1 MDDPRFSAPPPPRHI
16 RPPQPPSRGTE
27 AHSFPA
33 LLVSSMADQRPAH
46 QKAWEAA
53 DGKEGKAVEGAG
65 GSCGDWAWVRTPFP
79 RQPQGQRP
87 GGESPENLTSREAAG
102 EAAVGEG

>member
-1 MDDPRFSAPPPPRHI
+1 MDDPRLSAPPPPRHI
-16 RPPQPPSRGTE
+16 RPPQPPSRGTQ

-33 LLVSSMADQRPAH
+33 LLVSSMADQRPARR
-46 QKAWEAA
+46 KAGKQLRERKEGGWRGREAA
-53 DGKEGKAVEGAG
+53 VET
-65 GSCGDWAWVRTPFP
+65 AWVRTPFP

-87 GGESPENLTSREAAG
+87 GGEAPENLTSREAAG

>member
-1 MDDPRFSAPPPPRHI
+1 MDDPRLSAPPPPRHI

-53 DGKEGKAVEGAG
+53 EGKEGKAGGEGGRHAVETGLG
-65 GSCGDWAWVRTPFP
+65 ENPFP
-79 RQPQGQRP
+79 QAATGA
-87 GGESPENLTSREAAG
+87 EAWRR
-102 EAAVGEG
+102 VP